1 MYLIMASVRR
11 DDSTK
16 MLDLPKPPMVGTM
29 ECGRSALEFDDY
41 MQGPPDIQSKS
52 LSAQIYAQLKYQLMA
67 ARLQPGDRLKI
78 RDMAQSLGTSETPV
92 REALLQLV
100 RDGALEM
107 KPGYYIRVRRLTLRE
122 YLELREIRL
131 LLEPHAALKALPNVD
146 DAFIAELEQIHE
158 TLIRAEL
165 EKDYPTALLANYEF
179 HFSVYRRSEMPQLID
194 ILERLWVQIGPLLN
208 FLYPFGHPSYDGPH
222 QHLNVIAA
230 LRNRDSEAL
239 ADAFRDDLIEG
250 GRSFLKYLESIEPE
264 KSS

>member
-1 MYLIMASVRR
+1 
-11 DDSTK
+11 

-230 LRNRDSEAL
+230 LRNRDADAL

-264 KSS
+264 KQP